1 MKTKIA
7 AIMLAS
13 AAITAAKARDTEIL
27 KPDWD
32 SGTAPVSVTFPNGQS
47 ANVPA
52 RIFGRQDVEKAR
64 EFGASLVRQHHSK
77 SVDEQI
83 ISTEALRRF
92 GNTQFARF
100 FEFESKMGFSMEV
113 RASR

>member
-1 MKTKIA
+1 MKIKIA
-7 AIMLAS
+7 AIIFAS

-32 SGTAPVSVTFPNGQS
+32 SGTATVLVTFPNGQRS
-47 ANVPA
+47 NVSA

-64 EFGASLVRQHHSK
+64 EFGASLVHLGHSK
-77 SVDEQI
+77 SVVEQI
-83 ISTEALRRF
+83 IRAEAHKRF
-92 GNTQFARF
+92 GNTTFAGF
-100 FEFESKMGFSMEV
+100 FEFESKMGFSLEV